1 LSPLKPAVV
10 IDTNVWISGLLAK
23 TGTPAQLTRQVVRA
37 GQPVFSGDTFAEL
50 KDRLWRPKFDRY
62 VTLEQRKALLRDLES
77 IALWVEVPAS
87 IAAITYS
94 RDSADDKFIHAALA
108 AETAWLVSGDQD
120 LLVLAED
127 MLSIGVQIISPADA
141 MCLREFSPLLR

>member
-1 LSPLKPAVV
+1 LKPIRHNVV
-10 IDTNVWISGLLAK
+10 IDTNVCISGLLAK
-23 TGTPAQLTRQVVRA
+23 TGTPAQLTRQVVRVA
-37 GQPVFSGDTFAEL
+37 QPVFSSDTFAEL

-77 IALWVEVPAS
+77 IALWVDVAAS

-108 AETAWLVSGDQD
+108 AESAWLVSGDKD
-120 LLVLAED
+120 LLVLAEN
-127 MLSIGVQIISPADA
+127 MLQHDVRIISPADA
-141 MCLREFSPLLR
+141 MCLPEFSPLLK